1 MRNGLYVSYVAC
13 MERTSHTPSTYA
25 ALRYGGAS
33 QDRAR
38 AELAITPLEAQRL
51 ETSFHAARPGKL
63 IDRMRPRFARHRDH
77 VVAVLAA
84 GGYPAIRR

>member
-1 MRNGLYVSYVAC
+1 

-33 QDRAR
+33 QARAGAEGANPPARAR
-38 AELAITPLEAQRL
+38 QLEAI
-51 ETSFHAARPGKL
+51 FHVPRPGKL
-63 IDRMRPRFARHRDH
+63 MDRMRPRFARHEAH
-77 VVAVLAA
+77 VAAVLAA